1 MTLMDLQT
9 YITLCQAIKVV
20 VVCLNLVT
28 EKFEEYILMNEASMS
43 AESNDDFM
51 DMANFSD

>member
-9 YITLCQAIKVV
+9 YITLCQAIKIV

-28 EKFEEYILMNEASMS
+28 EKLEEYILMNEASMS

>member
-9 YITLCQAIKVV
+9 YITLCQAIKIV